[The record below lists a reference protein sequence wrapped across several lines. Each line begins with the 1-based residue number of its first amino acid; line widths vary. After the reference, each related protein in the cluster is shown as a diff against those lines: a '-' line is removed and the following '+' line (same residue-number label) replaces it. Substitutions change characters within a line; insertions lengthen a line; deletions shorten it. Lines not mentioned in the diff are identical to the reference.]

1 MNGQLRLRSGWA
13 PATGCGALAEDLEK
27 KLDIFSVIEGEFDAA
42 GADAGSVVVVV
53 LDEPK
58 PPMAV
63 QPPRTSASTHTAATE
78 VRPRHISKYCFCAI
92 VRVHRKKRA
101 TLPTL

>member
-1 MNGQLRLRSGWA
+1 MYGQLRLRSGRA
-13 PATGCGALAEDLEK
+13 PATGCGVLAEDLEK
-27 KLDIFSVIEGEFDAA
+27 KLDIFSVTEGEFDAA
-42 GADAGSVVVVV
+42 GAGAGSVVVV

-63 QPPRTSASTHTAATE
+63 QPPRTSASTHMAATE
-78 VRPRHISKYCFCAI
+78 VRPRHISENCFRTIA
-92 VRVHRKKRA
+92 RVHRKKRA